1 MKSIGIALGSLSL
14 SLFLGCAHPLKTDP
28 RVVTERDTAALSVSL
43 RILRAQDAHEW
54 LVSEEDLL
62 HNGDFVSFT
71 VRANQQAYLYVVLV
85 GTDKSTR
92 TLFPTPQY
100 QLAPA
105 HCTLRVPSH
114 ALNLGAPAGTED
126 LRVVV
131 SLRPLQEVDRSLYEE
146 LELNRNPA
154 TTVTPPVVAPC
165 SAEPADSQALRGR
178 VPAVKT
184 GHAESNGV
192 AQTRFSLRHD
202 G

>member
-14 SLFLGCAHPLKTDP
+14 SLFLSCAHTPKPDP
-28 RVVTERDTAALSVSL
+28 RTATERDTATLSVSL
-43 RILRAQDAHEW
+43 RILHAKDTQES
-54 LVSEEDLL
+54 LVAEEDLL

-85 GTDKSTR
+85 GTDKSTQV
-92 TLFPTPQY
+92 LFPTPQY

-105 HCTLRVPSH
+105 RCTLRVPSH
-114 ALNLGAPAGTED
+114 ALNLGGPAGTED
-126 LRVVV
+126 LRVVA
-131 SLRPLQEVDRSLYEE
+131 SLRPLQEVDRALYEE
-146 LELNRNPA
+146 LELDHNPA
-154 TTVTPPVVAPC
+154 TKIAQPVVAPC
-165 SAEPADSQALRGR
+165 SAEPVNNQLLRGR

-192 AQTRFSLRHD
+192 AQTRFSLRHE